1 MAMATRR
8 LVKKH
13 GLNMNQ
19 QGSGRNTRTLW
30 LLILLAAIYGGLLYF
45 RHGVTGHPL
54 LDGFIGVALG
64 LYICSRP
71 AANAVDLLF
80 AERYR
85 LRLITSGWAGL
96 GWLALN
102 LLVFSV
108 GFAVIVLGTRQL
120 AAAAI

>member
-1 MAMATRR
+1 MT
-8 LVKKH
+8 
-13 GLNMNQ
+13 Q
-19 QGSGRNTRTLW
+19 QRSGRNTGTLW
-30 LLILLAAIYGGLLYF
+30 LLILLAAVYGGLLTF
-45 RHGVTGHPL
+45 RHGVTGRHM

-80 AERYR
+80 AERFR
-85 LRLITSGWAGL
+85 LRQITAGWSGI

-102 LLVFSV
+102 LLLFLI
-108 GFAVIVLGTRQL
+108 GFGVIMLGTRQL

>member
-1 MAMATRR
+1 
-8 LVKKH
+8 
-13 GLNMNQ
+13 MNQ

-30 LLILLAAIYGGLLYF
+30 VLLLLAAIYGGLLHF
-45 RHGVTGHPL
+45 RQEVTGRSL
-54 LDGFIGVALG
+54 LDGFIGVGLG

-80 AERYR
+80 AERFR
-85 LRLITSGWAGL
+85 LRLITGGWTGL

-108 GFAVIVLGTRQL
+108 GFTVIVLGTRQL